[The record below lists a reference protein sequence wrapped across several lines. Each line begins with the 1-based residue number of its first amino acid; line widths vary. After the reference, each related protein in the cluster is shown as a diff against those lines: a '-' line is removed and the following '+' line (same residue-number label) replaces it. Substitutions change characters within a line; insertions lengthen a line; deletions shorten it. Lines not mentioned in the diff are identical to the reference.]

1 MKGNHNQ
8 QKRHGRSLH
17 ARLFSLLLAVVTA
30 VTMIP
35 STAFAAPEEGVENG
49 VTGGAEDGA
58 ATSALSAGEP
68 VIRIA
73 WTPQAESA
81 AAGEQVAVLLE
92 ASAENLPGADVSI
105 ELTDAEA
112 GALKAWMETEAAEG
126 ITLTENEQSG
136 ADENDPAR
144 DGEFSLQFSLN
155 EEQPSLEKELA
166 LSVPEDITE
175 PFTFEIGE
183 EDITVMTEEPA
194 GVEPKVELT
203 ASPLKFTAAAQ
214 DGSASQTE
222 EDGPEKA
229 EPETAE
235 PENGQEAK
243 AVKSASLTKT
253 VYWVDNNDEAE
264 TREAAKEALV
274 ENVKIFFSEEGG
286 AYTQLTAE
294 NCGKFGL
301 KELPEIGITDD
312 ATHSYIAA
320 DVPDAEGVTWKLE
333 TDPAAAEGYVF
344 FDVRE
349 DNIGDYP
356 ALNED
361 TGKCGWYF
369 VLTTDFT
376 ITVEMKDG
384 EKSSNTAVFAE
395 AVNNQFHL
403 QGDAKTGK
411 IDIAFKDVDWKKP
424 DVTSG
429 ISSAEMSCTVR
440 KFNLDGFRRKSL
452 E

>member
-1 MKGNHNQ
+1 M
-8 QKRHGRSLH
+8 
-17 ARLFSLLLAVVTA
+17 
-30 VTMIP
+30 
-35 STAFAAPEEGVENG
+35 
-49 VTGGAEDGA
+49 
-58 ATSALSAGEP
+58 
-68 VIRIA
+68 
-73 WTPQAESA
+73 AES
-81 AAGEQVAVLLE
+81 
-92 ASAENLPGADVSI
+92 
-105 ELTDAEA
+105 
-112 GALKAWMETEAAEG
+112 

-144 DGEFSLQFSLN
+144 DGEFSMQFSLN
-155 EEQPSLEKELA
+155 EEQPSLEKEIA
-166 LSVPEDITE
+166 LSVPADITG

-183 EDITVMTEEPA
+183 EDITEMTDEPA
-194 GVEPKVELT
+194 GVEPKIELT
-203 ASPLKFTAAAQ
+203 VSPLQFTAAAQ

-222 EDGPEKA
+222 EDGPEKT

-264 TREAAKEALV
+264 TREAAKEALA

-286 AYTQLTAE
+286 AYTQLTEE
-294 NCGKFGL
+294 NCGEFGL
-301 KELPEIGITDD
+301 KELPEIGISED

-361 TGKCGWYF
+361 PEKYGWYF

-376 ITVEMKDG
+376 VTVEMKDG
-384 EKSSNTAVFAE
+384 EKSSNTAVFTE
-395 AVNNQFHL
+395 AVNDQFHL
-403 QGDAKTGK
+403 QGDAKTGM
-411 IDIAFKDVDWKKP
+411 IDMVFGDVDWKKP

-429 ISSAEMSCTVR
+429 ISSVEMSCTVR
-440 KFNLDGFRRKSL
+440 KFNLDGSRITYKIVEYGENGPGNGILEVDDPESMEAGDYYKISFDNTGVPNFGAITEAAYDGGRSELCIGGRCPERRADRKLQGGSGRGCAGNPV
-452 E
+452 

>member
-1 MKGNHNQ
+1 M
-8 QKRHGRSLH
+8 
-17 ARLFSLLLAVVTA
+17 
-30 VTMIP
+30 
-35 STAFAAPEEGVENG
+35 
-49 VTGGAEDGA
+49 
-58 ATSALSAGEP
+58 
-68 VIRIA
+68 
-73 WTPQAESA
+73 
-81 AAGEQVAVLLE
+81 
-92 ASAENLPGADVSI
+92 
-105 ELTDAEA
+105 
-112 GALKAWMETEAAEG
+112 AEG

-155 EEQPSLEKELA
+155 EEQPSHEKEIA
-166 LSVPEDITE
+166 LSVPADITG

-183 EDITVMTEEPA
+183 EDITVMTDEPA
-194 GVEPKVELT
+194 GVEPKIELT
-203 ASPLKFTAAAQ
+203 ASPLQFTAAVQ

-222 EDGPEKA
+222 EDGPEKT

-264 TREAAKEALV
+264 TREAAKEALA

-286 AYTQLTAE
+286 AYTQLTEE
-294 NCGKFGL
+294 NCGEFGL
-301 KELPEIGITDD
+301 KELPEIGISED

-361 TGKCGWYF
+361 PGKCGGTGQ
-369 VLTTDFT
+369 VRIIHRRPLS
-376 ITVEMKDG
+376 G
-384 EKSSNTAVFAE
+384 
-395 AVNNQFHL
+395 
-403 QGDAKTGK
+403 KTGR
-411 IDIAFKDVDWKKP
+411 
-424 DVTSG
+424 S
-429 ISSAEMSCTVR
+429 
-440 KFNLDGFRRKSL
+440 
-452 E
+452 